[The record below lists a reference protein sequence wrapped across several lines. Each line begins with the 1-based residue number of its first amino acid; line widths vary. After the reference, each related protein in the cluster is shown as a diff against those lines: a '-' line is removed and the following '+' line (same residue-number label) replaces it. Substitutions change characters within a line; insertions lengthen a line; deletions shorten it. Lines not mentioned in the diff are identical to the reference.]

1 MRIARTVTS
10 TAAASLCACVAGA
23 LLATQPAHADS
34 TTDDAT
40 PTTDVHTEEEL
51 DEIALALREDPLYV
65 APEQED
71 QFTQQQRQSAREALE
86 GADTPIYMV
95 VAPLRDTNEEE
106 DGNEELLTVAGK
118 VGDEKGQFFLIDD
131 DGEMDGAPTEAFQAA
146 QVVEW
151 ENGWDNAAPL
161 DGRTSRGAELI
172 DTGNWESR
180 FSDLQE
186 AEREAA
192 EEAAADSQNPRQLRS
207 EGLAELSVWVL
218 WLTPPA
224 VLLVFGIIFLTRRL
238 GNSTTA

>member
-1 MRIARTVTS
+1 MRNARTVTS
-10 TAAASLCACVAGA
+10 TAAASLCACMAGA

-34 TTDDAT
+34 TTGGAS
-40 PTTDVHTEEEL
+40 PTGAHTEEEL

-71 QFTQQQRQSAREALE
+71 QFPRQQRENARDALE
-86 GADTPIYMV
+86 GTDTPVYVV

-118 VGDEKGQFFLIDD
+118 VGDEKGQFFLVDD
-131 DGEMDGAPTEAFQAA
+131 EGAMDGAPTEAFQAA

-151 ENGWDNAAPL
+151 ENDWDSAAPL
-161 DGRTSRGAELI
+161 DERASRGAELV
-172 DTGNWESR
+172 DTGEWESR
-180 FSDLQE
+180 FSDLRE

-192 EEAAADSQNPRQLRS
+192 EAAAADSQNPRQLRS

-238 GNSTTA
+238 GKSTTA